1 MSLINNKSFQIT
13 TQFFFVFSLLMIAFS
28 IADALL
34 RNFEIVE
41 ITLAYNLV
49 WLCLILLG
57 LLLLTI
63 SKKWKSFFLILFL
76 AVGNFVFIIYV
87 ILSEPISN
95 EEPIKNSNYLLSA
108 TLHQYKILKQNCCYK
123 KVIAEKPSGIFFTP
137 DMKTGLVT
145 YFDAKLISESP
156 EMLILEIE
164 TSGKKQIVRDT
175 LNKIKN

>member
-13 TQFFFVFSLLMIAFS
+13 TKFFFVFSLLMIVFS

-34 RNFEIVE
+34 RNFKIVE
-41 ITLAYNLV
+41 ITLAYNFV
-49 WLCLILLG
+49 WLCVILIG
-57 LLLLTI
+57 LLLLAI

-76 AVGNFVFIIYV
+76 AIGNFVLFTYV
-87 ILSEPISN
+87 IFSEPFRHEKS
-95 EEPIKNSNYLLSA
+95 IKNSSYLLRVSS
-108 TLHQYKILKQNCCYK
+108 HQYKILKQNCCYK
-123 KVIAEKPSGIFFTP
+123 KVIAEKSSEIFFTP
-137 DMKTGLVT
+137 NMKTGLVT

-175 LNKIKN
+175 LNKLKK

>member
-13 TQFFFVFSLLMIAFS
+13 TKFFFVFSLLMIVFGV
-28 IADALL
+28 ADALL

-41 ITLAYNLV
+41 ITLTYHFV
-49 WLCLILLG
+49 WLCVILIG
-57 LLLLTI
+57 LLLLAI

-76 AVGNFVFIIYV
+76 AIGNFMLFTYV
-87 ILSEPISN
+87 IFSDSIRHEK
-95 EEPIKNSNYLLSA
+95 PIKNSIYLLSA
-108 TLHQYKILKQNCCYK
+108 TSHQYKILKQNCCYK
-123 KVIAEKPSGIFFTP
+123 KTIAEKASEIFFTP
-137 DMKTGLVT
+137 NMKTGLVT

-164 TSGKKQIVRDT
+164 ISGKKQIIRDT

>member
-1 MSLINNKSFQIT
+1 MSLINNKSSQIT
-13 TQFFFVFSLLMIAFS
+13 TKFFFVFSLLMIAFS

-41 ITLAYNLV
+41 ITLTYHLI
-49 WLCLILLG
+49 WLCVILIG
-57 LLLLTI
+57 LLLLAI

-76 AVGNFVFIIYV
+76 AIGNFVFIIYV

-95 EEPIKNSNYLLSA
+95 EEPIKNSSYLLNVTS
-108 TLHQYKILKQNCCYK
+108 HQYKILKQNCCYK
-123 KVIAEKPSGIFFTP
+123 KTIAEKPSGIFFKS

-164 TSGKKQIVRDT
+164 TSGKKQIVMDT
-175 LNKIKN
+175 LNKFKN

>member
-28 IADALL
+28 ITDALL

-41 ITLAYNLV
+41 ITLVYNFV
-49 WLCLILLG
+49 WLCVLLIG
-57 LLLLTI
+57 LLLLAI
-63 SKKWKSFFLILFL
+63 LKKWKSFFLILFL
-76 AVGNFVFIIYV
+76 AIGNFLLLTYV
-87 ILSEPISN
+87 IFSGSIRHEKS
-95 EEPIKNSNYLLSA
+95 IKNSSYLLRASS
-108 TLHQYKILKQNCCYK
+108 HQYKILKQNCCYK
-123 KVIAEKPSGIFFTP
+123 KVIAEKSSGIFFTP
-137 DMKTGLVT
+137 DMKTGLVA

-175 LNKIKN
+175 LNK